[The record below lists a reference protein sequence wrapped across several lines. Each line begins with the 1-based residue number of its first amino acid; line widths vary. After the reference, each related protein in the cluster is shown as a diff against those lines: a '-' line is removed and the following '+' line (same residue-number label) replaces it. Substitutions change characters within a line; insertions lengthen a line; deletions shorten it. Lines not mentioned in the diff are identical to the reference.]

1 MVRASVMLGCATL
14 VSLVVTIIKRK
25 LMAVYL
31 GPSGLGIYAQVFNY
45 FNVVAVMASFGLSQ
59 GITTFI
65 ARNDNASKSEVNNI
79 LQPAMSISLFLSL
92 IIIIITIFCS
102 KPISLLVLNNSSI
115 YYLLIIAA
123 LAIPFQVFGQSL
135 LSYLQGIK
143 KIAKISLSSVV
154 ISILGLAATIPLI
167 VIFSTFG
174 AVISIWVLSLITFV
188 IYIYF
193 CRQNLELK
201 AFLRIFNFLKMKRSF
216 YFDKLINF
224 GSLRFVQ
231 TALTWLTFFIMR
243 TIIIKK
249 LGAANN
255 GIYEAVYTFSLL
267 YLPFM
272 SNILWSYSY
281 PEYCQAKDDINLSKA
296 VNKFLR
302 LSLTITFPVIVVLL
316 LARPILVEK
325 IIFTGQ
331 FGSAINLIPLR
342 LLVDLLTII
351 TWSFSVVLLAKE
363 RLRVIIKFEII
374 KDVLFLGA
382 IMSVTSGFGLKGL
395 LLADA
400 VSCLLLSLLFY
411 AYIKKHFKFELLG
424 KNKYL
429 LLSSILLL
437 IVISLFPVKNIAFIF
452 IGFSILI
459 AWLFYFVSRSEIKEI
474 FGSLRI
480 IDT

>member
-1 MVRASVMLGCATL
+1 MLGGATL

-25 LMAVYL
+25 LMAIYL
-31 GPSGLGIYAQVFNY
+31 GPSGLGIYAQVNNY
-45 FNVVAVMASFGLSQ
+45 FNVVTVIASFGLSQ

-92 IIIIITIFCS
+92 IIIIITISCS
-102 KPISLLVLNNSSI
+102 KTISALVLNNSSI
-115 YYLLIIAA
+115 YYLLIVAA
-123 LAIPFQVFGQSL
+123 LAIPFQIFGQSL
-135 LSYLQGIK
+135 LSYLQAIK
-143 KIAKISLSSVV
+143 KIAKISLSSIV
-154 ISILGLAATIPLI
+154 ISVLGLIATIPLV

-174 AVISIWVLSLITFV
+174 AVLSILILSIVTFI

-193 CRQNLELK
+193 CREKLELK
-201 AFLRIFNFLKMKRSF
+201 AFFGIFNFLKMRKYF

-231 TALTWLTFFIMR
+231 TVITWLTFFIMR

-249 LGAANN
+249 LGMANN

-302 LSLTITFPVIVVLL
+302 LSMTVTFPVIVILL

-342 LLVDLLTII
+342 LAVDLLTII
-351 TWSFSVVLLAKE
+351 TWSFSVALLAKE
-363 RLRVIIKFEII
+363 RLGAIIKFELI
-374 KDVLFLGA
+374 KDILFLAA
-382 IMSVTSGFGLKGL
+382 IMSVTSSFGLIGIL
-395 LLADA
+395 LMDA

-424 KNKYL
+424 KNKHL
-429 LLSSILLL
+429 LLSSLALL
-437 IVISLFPVKNIAFIF
+437 IVVSLFPVKNIAFIF
-452 IGFSILI
+452 IGLSILI

-474 FGSLRI
+474 LGSLRI
-480 IDT
+480 IDA